1 LKSLAYEK
9 NAEFEDDYWFFV
21 GRWAAISAVL
31 TRTSLANSSVADVG
45 CGTGGTT
52 VRLARFG
59 HVVGYDTSPEALEY
73 CRRRGLTDVHRYQMP
88 ALPSSA
94 RGFGLITA
102 FDVIEH
108 VEDDVSFLRM
118 LSDRL
123 VPGGVICATVPAY
136 QALWGHEDEIS
147 EHKRRY
153 TRTTLNQAFAA
164 AGLRIERSTYFV
176 FTLLPPVALVKWFKR
191 RFKSE
196 AQESDLIPVPRPF
209 NWALSQLLALEAA
222 WLRYGNFPCG
232 ASVLIAG
239 RKP

>member
-1 LKSLAYEK
+1 LQSLAYEK
-9 NAEFEDDYWFFV
+9 NAEFEDDYWFFL

-31 TRTSLANSSVADVG
+31 TRTPLTNSSVADVG

-52 VRLARFG
+52 VRLTRYG

-73 CRRRGLTDVHRYQMP
+73 CRRRGLDDVHLYQMP
-88 ALPSSA
+88 VLPSSA

-136 QALWGHEDEIS
+136 QVLWGHEDEIS

-153 TRTTLNQAFAA
+153 TRTMLNEAFSA

-196 AQESDLIPVPRPF
+196 AQESDLIPVPRPL

-232 ASVLIAG
+232 ASVLITG